1 MPATAVSVDTLPSIN
16 PATGK
21 TLGYFERTPGSALGQ
36 IVGRARI
43 APTVWARVPL
53 RDRRAYLTHFRAH
66 IMSARDSLADTIVA
80 ESGKPRVEALFAD
93 IFVAVDT
100 AAYFAKNAER
110 LLQPERSPHP

>member
-1 MPATAVSVDTLPSIN
+1 MAATAVSVDTLPSIN

-43 APTVWARVPL
+43 AQTVWARVPM
-53 RDRRAYLTHFRAH
+53 RERRAYLSHLRDH
-66 IMSARDSLADTIVA
+66 IMSSRDSLADTIVA

-100 AAYFAKNAER
+100 AAYLDRK
-110 LLQPERSPHP
+110 SVV